1 MESAAGVLVGAYPDV
16 ADRHVS
22 DLEQPAAARG
32 EKAGARMIRL
42 PDFVAFKKVDKLV
55 ALAVLGAVLLT
66 WGFLVGFDAFYAFV
80 GEVGDV
86 GTGQYTLSKA
96 VTYTLLTVPRR
107 GYQMFGNAALI
118 GGLMGLGMLAASGE
132 LTALRAAGLSK
143 LRICFSVIF
152 SLVALTF
159 LVMLMGETIGPR
171 GEQKAEALAMT
182 AKAKDVSI
190 GKGGSLWAR
199 DGETVINAKHG
210 RTRSTKDGPT
220 VELQDVRVFEF
231 TPQGQL
237 DALSFA
243 KTATHAHGEWALHDV
258 RRTEFH
264 GTEAKTTLQPQAE
277 WRSALDP
284 NVLAVSMIHPE
295 YLSASDLSRNIDYM
309 HRNRQDASSYELAYW
324 NRIFYPLNVLVLA
337 FCAVPFAFGTL
348 RTGGLGKRLFI
359 GMALAISYY
368 FFQRAVVNLGPIYNF
383 NLALANALP
392 ATLLALAATVYFRK
406 YA

>member
-1 MESAAGVLVGAYPDV
+1 V
-16 ADRHVS
+16 
-22 DLEQPAAARG
+22 
-32 EKAGARMIRL
+32 I
-42 PDFVAFKKVDKLV
+42 AFKKVDKLV
-55 ALAVLGAVLLT
+55 AISVLGAVLLA
-66 WGFLVGFDAFYAFV
+66 WGFLVALDATFAFMS
-80 GEVGDV
+80 EVNDV

-96 VTYTLLTVPRR
+96 VAYTLLTVPRR
-107 GYQMFGNAALI
+107 GYQFFGYAALI
-118 GGLMGLGMLAASGE
+118 GGLMGLGVLAGSGE

-152 SLVALTF
+152 SLVALTL
-159 LVMLMGETIGPR
+159 LVMVMGETVGPR
-171 GEQKAEALAMT
+171 GEQKAEALALT

-190 GKGGSLWAR
+190 GRGGSLWAR
-199 DGETVINAKHG
+199 DGENVINAKHG
-210 RTRSTKDGPT
+210 RTRATAEGAT
-220 VELQDVRVFEF
+220 VELKEVRVFEF

-237 DALSFA
+237 SALSFA
-243 KTATHAHGEWALHDV
+243 KTATHTHGEWALHDV

-264 GTEAKTTLQPQAE
+264 GVEAKTTQQPLSE
-277 WRSALDP
+277 WKSALDP

-295 YLSASDLSRNIDYM
+295 YLSASDLARNIAYM
-309 HRNRQDASSYELAYW
+309 QRNRQDASSYQLAYW

-337 FCAVPFAFGTL
+337 FCAVPFAFGAL

-359 GMALAISYY
+359 GMALAISFY

-392 ATLLALAATVYFRK
+392 SLLLASAAIIYFRK

>member
-1 MESAAGVLVGAYPDV
+1 MKGFVL
-16 ADRHVS
+16 
-22 DLEQPAAARG
+22 L
-32 EKAGARMIRL
+32 
-42 PDFVAFKKVDKLV
+42 KKTDKLV
-55 ALAVLGAVLLT
+55 ALSVVGAVMMA
-66 WGFLVGFDAFYAFV
+66 WSFLVGYDAIQAFV
-80 GEVGDV
+80 REVGDV

-96 VTYTLLTVPRR
+96 VAYTLLTVPRR
-107 GYQMFGNAALI
+107 AYDFFAYGALI
-118 GGLMGLGMLAASGE
+118 GGLMGLGMLASSGE

-143 LRICFSVIF
+143 LRICLSVIL
-152 SLVALTF
+152 SLTVLTL

-182 AKAKDVSI
+182 AKAKDVTI

-210 RTRSTKDGPT
+210 RTRSTKEGPA

-231 TPQGQL
+231 TEKGQL
-237 DALSFA
+237 QALSLA
-243 KTATHAHGEWALHDV
+243 KTATHTQGEWTLHDV
-258 RRTEFH
+258 RRTEFA
-264 GTEAKTTLQPQAE
+264 GTSATSTTKAQSQ
-277 WRSALDP
+277 WKSALDP

-309 HRNRQDASSYELAYW
+309 RRNRQDASSYELAYW

-337 FCAVPFAFGTL
+337 FCAVPFAFGAL

-359 GMALAISYY
+359 GMVLAISYY

-383 NLALANALP
+383 NLALANAMPSL
-392 ATLLALAATVYFRK
+392 LLAAAAFIYFRRH
-406 YA
+406 A